1 MRPLTIVG
9 LVLIVAGLF
18 VGFRGVNYRSDRSVL
33 RVGEFEASVEERR
46 AVPAWAGWAGAVV
59 GLVLVGAGLRSRR
72 DA

>member
-18 VGFRGVNYRSDRSVL
+18 VGLRGVNYRSDRSVL
-33 RVGEFEASVEERR
+33 RVGEFEAAVEERR
-46 AVPAWAGWAGAVV
+46 AVPAWVGWTGAALGL
-59 GLVLVGAGLRSRR
+59 GLVVAGLRSGR